1 MYRLALSLLVFSA
14 ALYGGQVYGTIR
26 DAAGKPM
33 AGVAI
38 KIVSPTKAAYD
49 AKTGAD
55 GAYRVFVTE
64 TGKCEFQAMLGGKA
78 PATATV
84 FSYAE
89 PTKYDFEAA
98 GGNLK
103 VK

>member
-1 MYRLALSLLVFSA
+1 MYRLALSLLICSTA
-14 ALYGGQVYGTIR
+14 AFAGQVYGTLR
-26 DAAGKPM
+26 DAGGKPV

-38 KIVSPTKAAYD
+38 TIVSPTKATYE

-64 TGKCEFQAMLGGKA
+64 TGKCEFQAMLGGKG

-89 PTKYDFEAA
+89 PTKFDFEVNGAS
-98 GGNLK
+98 LK

>member
-1 MYRLALSLLVFSA
+1 MYRLALSLLVCSVA
-14 ALYGGQVYGTIR
+14 AFGGQVYGTIR
-26 DAAGKPM
+26 DASGKPV

-38 KIVSPTKAAYD
+38 KVVSPTKATYD

-55 GAYRVFVTE
+55 GAYRVFVNE

-89 PTKYDFEAA
+89 PTKFDFEVS
-98 GGNLK
+98 GDSIK